1 MTTLSIPVFG
11 MTCGRCEAKVAGAI
25 EALGHGI
32 TAEADREFNRVTIA
46 GPADEWVVRETILGL
61 GYRLEETLS
70 SERPLNTQ
78 SSAAQLDRTQDR
90 FDVLGSTA
98 VVLSSPDEEATR
110 QQRRQEVFL
119 DIEGMSCA
127 ACVAAVTAAIKRVPG
142 VEHCE
147 VNFAAESAWILGRMD
162 AQDIIHQVQDAGYE
176 AIETPDDGSLKRDQ
190 QQARFKVAVAQA
202 SVALVMA
209 TGLMSNMWFGWV
221 ALGEDLKIDL
231 GLISVT
237 LVIMLASGRSFYR
250 KAWVSLRYGRTTM
263 DTLVAMS
270 TATAWLYSSWA
281 LLSDSGDAPNQLFFE
296 AALFVIGFV
305 RLGKALEMRARANA
319 LSGLDELIR
328 LAPAEVILLD
338 ASGNSRT
345 VALSEVMAGQTVRV
359 LPGARI
365 PLDGRVVKGE
375 TEVDTALVTGESFP
389 VLVKADDP
397 VQGGCLNLSHPIDLL
412 VTHSAKEGSLAQMV
426 RALKRAQ
433 NAKPAV
439 AEQIDLI
446 TQYFV
451 PTIVVISLL
460 TAFLW
465 WGVMGAT
472 LHFALS
478 TALCVL
484 IIACPCA
491 LGLAVPMSLVNAIG
505 VAASRG
511 LILRNGN
518 ALLTA
523 RQLTHLLLDKT
534 GTLTEGRLWVA
545 NAGTTGAV
553 EQSDVLLALA
563 THSEHPIAKAVV
575 AYLQSK
581 NMGETSA
588 VGASATGV
596 GLDVRDVLA
605 APGQGLTGIIN
616 DQQVAM
622 GSLGYLG
629 ELGFDVDSGGAIAST
644 INHAEAAAHDG
655 PVTWWG
661 IAGHV
666 LGYFQLGDQIRPE
679 ALSVVQQLKLGGVQP
694 VMLSG
699 DRPDAVEYLADRLDQ
714 MPWQAQ
720 QSPHQKL
727 SMVESLKSQGF
738 VVGMVGDGMNDG
750 PALAAAHV
758 SFAMSEGT
766 VLASEQADVTLAGG
780 LQGIV
785 DLVRLS
791 SAVNRNIRQ
800 NLFFA
805 FAYNLALIPIASG
818 LLFPLTGWLLS
829 PSFAGLAMALSS
841 VSVVLNA
848 ARLNRSA
855 VTA

>member
-1 MTTLSIPVFG
+1 MTSRSIPVFG
-11 MTCGRCEAKVAGAI
+11 MTCGRCEAKVASAI
-25 EALGHGI
+25 EALGNGI
-32 TAEADREFNRVTIA
+32 TARADREFNRVTIA
-46 GPADEWVVRETILGL
+46 GPADEGLIRKTILSL
-61 GYRLEETLS
+61 GYQLEETNS
-70 SERPLNTQ
+70 SKRSSDAQGSAVHLGPTQ
-78 SSAAQLDRTQDR
+78 DGAEVLASSAA
-90 FDVLGSTA
+90 VLPSLG
-98 VVLSSPDEEATR
+98 EETT
-110 QQRRQEVFL
+110 QQRRTQEVFL

-127 ACVAAVTAAIKRVPG
+127 ACVAAVTAAINRAPG

-147 VNFAAESAWILGRMD
+147 VNFAAESAWVLGRID
-162 AQDIIHQVQDAGYE
+162 VQAIIHQVQDAGYE

-190 QQARFKVAVAQA
+190 QQARFKVALAQA
-202 SVALVMA
+202 SVALVTA
-209 TGLMSNMWFGWV
+209 TGLMINMWFGWF
-221 ALGEDLKIDL
+221 ALGVDLKVDL
-231 GLISVT
+231 GLSLMT
-237 LVIMLASGRSFYR
+237 LVIMLASGRTFYR

-270 TATAWLYSSWA
+270 TATAWFYSSWA
-281 LLSDSGDAPNQLFFE
+281 LLSDAGDASKQLFFE

-328 LAPAEVILLD
+328 LAPAEVTLLD

-345 VALSEVMAGQTVRV
+345 VALSEVTAGQTVRV

-375 TEVDTALVTGESFP
+375 TEVDTALVTGESLP
-389 VLVKADDP
+389 VLVKADEP

-451 PTIVVISLL
+451 PTIVLISLL
-460 TAFLW
+460 TAFMW
-465 WGVMGAT
+465 WAVIGAT
-472 LHFALS
+472 PHFALS
-478 TALCVL
+478 AALCVL
-484 IIACPCA
+484 IIACPCG

-518 ALLTA
+518 ALLTS

-534 GTLTEGRLWVA
+534 GTLTEGRLWVSRA
-545 NAGTTGAV
+545 NTSGDV
-553 EQSDVLLALA
+553 EQSNALLALA

-581 NMGETSA
+581 NAGETGA
-588 VGASATGV
+588 VGDFV
-596 GLDVRDVLA
+596 NGLDVRDVLS
-605 APGQGLTGIIN
+605 APGRGLTGIIN

-622 GSLGYLG
+622 GSLSYLG

-644 INHAEAAAHDG
+644 VNHAETATHVG

-661 IAGHV
+661 IAGQV
-666 LGYFQLGDQIRPE
+666 VGYFQLGDQIRLE
-679 ALSVVQQLKLGGVQP
+679 ALGVVQQLKSTGVQP

-699 DRPDAVEYLADRLDQ
+699 DRPDAVEYLADCLDQ
-714 MPWQAQ
+714 MPWHAQ
-720 QSPHQKL
+720 QSPQQKL
-727 SMVESLKSQGF
+727 SIVEALKAQGF

-766 VLASEQADVTLAGG
+766 VLASEQADVTLAAG

-785 DLVRLS
+785 GLVRLS
-791 SAVNRNIRQ
+791 SAVHRNIRQ

>member
-1 MTTLSIPVFG
+1 VTSRSIPVFG
-11 MTCGRCEAKVAGAI
+11 MTCGRCEAKVASAI
-25 EALGHGI
+25 EALGNGI
-32 TAEADREFNRVTIA
+32 TARADREFNRVTIA
-46 GPADEWVVRETILGL
+46 GPADEGLIRKTILSL
-61 GYRLEETLS
+61 GYQLEETNS
-70 SERPLNTQ
+70 SKRSSDAQGSAVHLGPTQ
-78 SSAAQLDRTQDR
+78 DGAEVLASSAA
-90 FDVLGSTA
+90 VLPSLG
-98 VVLSSPDEEATR
+98 EETT
-110 QQRRQEVFL
+110 QQRRTQEVFL

-127 ACVAAVTAAIKRVPG
+127 ACVAAVTAAINRAPG

-147 VNFAAESAWILGRMD
+147 VNFAAESAWVLGRID
-162 AQDIIHQVQDAGYE
+162 VQAIIHQVQDAGYE

-190 QQARFKVAVAQA
+190 QQARFKVALAQA
-202 SVALVMA
+202 SVALVTA
-209 TGLMSNMWFGWV
+209 TGLMINMWFGWF
-221 ALGEDLKIDL
+221 ALGVDLKVDL
-231 GLISVT
+231 GLSLMT
-237 LVIMLASGRSFYR
+237 LVIMLASGRTFYR

-270 TATAWLYSSWA
+270 TATAWFYSSWA
-281 LLSDSGDAPNQLFFE
+281 LLSDAGDAPKQLFFE

-328 LAPAEVILLD
+328 LAPAEVTLLD

-345 VALSEVMAGQTVRV
+345 VALSEVTAGQTVRV

-375 TEVDTALVTGESFP
+375 TEVDTALVTGESLP
-389 VLVKADDP
+389 VLVKADEP

-451 PTIVVISLL
+451 PTIVLISLL

-472 LHFALS
+472 PHFALS
-478 TALCVL
+478 AALCVL

-518 ALLTA
+518 ALLTS

-534 GTLTEGRLWVA
+534 GTLTEGRLWVSRA
-545 NAGTTGAV
+545 NTSGDV
-553 EQSDVLLALA
+553 EQSNALLALA

-581 NMGETSA
+581 NAGETGA
-588 VGASATGV
+588 VGDFV
-596 GLDVRDVLA
+596 NGLDVRDVLS
-605 APGQGLTGIIN
+605 APGRGLTGIIN

-622 GSLGYLG
+622 GSLSYLG

-644 INHAEAAAHDG
+644 VNHAETATHVG

-661 IAGHV
+661 IAGQV
-666 LGYFQLGDQIRPE
+666 VGYFQLGDQIRLE
-679 ALSVVQQLKLGGVQP
+679 ALGVVQQLKSGGVQP

-699 DRPDAVEYLADRLDQ
+699 DRPDAVEYLADCLDQ
-714 MPWQAQ
+714 MPWHAQ
-720 QSPHQKL
+720 QSPQQKL
-727 SMVESLKSQGF
+727 SIVEALKAQGF

-766 VLASEQADVTLAGG
+766 VLASEQADVTLAAG

-785 DLVRLS
+785 GLVRLS
-791 SAVNRNIRQ
+791 SAVHRNIRQ